1 MIHVRND
8 GAVAACTGCRLR
20 TRDLCAALSAS
31 GLTRTAPRL
40 RRLRRGAVVQ
50 DESGTPRLTGI
61 LRNGYLRTERMMQDG
76 RRNVLMLSTPGDLIG
91 DWTAAGPSYAVSAA
105 TDVEM
110 CVFDARAL
118 RKAVER
124 DPDLHLGLLR
134 EVSRQHARLLEQIW
148 HRGALDS
155 RERVIAFLLLACEIM
170 PAEPLPGGGAIVD
183 VTVSRRDWADMAGT
197 TVETICRVLACLAGK
212 GAVETLKPG
221 RYRIRNLAELAA
233 LAGLDTVPD
242 LGPRPAADTVRQAP
256 PPDPASETPVGAAHA
271 P

>member
-1 MIHVRND
+1 MIHVRNE

-76 RRNVLMLSTPGDLIG
+76 RRNVLVLSTPGDLVG

-118 RKAVER
+118 RHAAER
-124 DPDLHLGLLR
+124 DASLHLGILR
-134 EVSRQHARLLEQIW
+134 EVSRQHGRLLEQIW
-148 HRGALDS
+148 RRGALHS
-155 RERVIAFLLLACEIM
+155 RERVIAFMLLACEIM
-170 PAEPLPGGGAIVD
+170 PTEFLPGGGAIVGIE
-183 VTVSRRDWADMAGT
+183 VSRRDWADMAGT
-197 TVETICRVLACLAGK
+197 TVETICRVLAWLSGI
-212 GAVETLKPG
+212 GAVETLDAG
-221 RYRIRNLAELAA
+221 RYRIRDLAELTA
-233 LAGLDTVPD
+233 LAGLDAVPCPPP
-242 LGPRPAADTVRQAP
+242 GADPVRQCPAP
-256 PPDPASETPVGAAHA
+256 GDAAAGAIAAAEA